1 MIAKTN
7 KDVKK
12 CEHCRER
19 EALHF
24 TKWCR
29 QCVDRALHPGD
40 FVRRKTIP
48 VQKMW
53 YEIG

>member
-1 MIAKTN
+1 MISAAKPP
-7 KDVKK
+7 KRP
-12 CEHCRER
+12 CQHCRER

-24 TKWCR
+24 TRWCR
-29 QCVDRALHPGD
+29 ECVDRALHPGD
-40 FVRRKTIP
+40 FMRRKTIP